1 MLVTSSD
8 SKYQLSAMCY
18 WNKVRMVCCQV
29 MKSEQWIRTWMKL
42 TVITVS
48 ESTSI

>member
-1 MLVTSSD
+1 MLVPSSD
-8 SKYQLSAMCY
+8 SKSVIYY
-18 WNKVRMVCCQV
+18 WNKIRMVHCQV
-29 MKSEQWIRTWMKL
+29 MKSMQWIRTWMKL